1 MAETPRDEP
10 PRRPLAALGL
20 AALGVV
26 YGDIGTSP
34 IYALREAFGEA
45 NHIGPTHD
53 NVLGVLSLIFWALLI
68 VISVKYLLLV
78 TRADNDGE
86 GGIIALTALV
96 SPPGE
101 GPFHGRRWVLLL
113 AGLFGAALLWGD
125 SMITPAI
132 SVLSAVE
139 GLDVATPGL
148 GAWVIPITIA
158 ILLGLF
164 QFQHRGTARVG
175 AVFGPVTLTWF
186 LAIAV
191 LGVAGIARHPSVLAA
206 VWPGYAVGFFARNH
220 WAGFFVLGSV
230 FLVVTGGEALYADMG
245 HLGIRPIRLAWF
257 GLVLPALLCSYFGQ
271 GALLL
276 DDPSAVKHPFYLL
289 APSWALY
296 PLVGLATL
304 ATVIA
309 SQAVISGAFSLTH
322 QAMQLGYLPRLAVH
336 HTSQEQRGE
345 IYLPAVNW
353 MLLVACTALVIG
365 FGSSSRLAAAYGVA
379 VTTSM
384 AFTTV
389 LFSSVAVRRF
399 GWPRPLV
406 IAMAI
411 ALLLVDLSFWGA
423 TLVKIPDGGW
433 FPLFVA
439 ALFFVIMTTWKRGRQ
454 ILADRLSDKALSFD
468 DFFKQVDREEPTRVR
483 DTAVYLSST
492 PDRVPLALIH
502 NLQHNHVLHERVCV
516 LTVEIRPVPYVLVGQ
531 RLEVTRLREGFYR
544 LVASYGFA
552 QDPDVPTLLID
563 LELEGQ
569 RFDLEETTFFLGREQ
584 VLATERPGMALWREH
599 LFSRLGRNAL
609 RATSYF
615 RLPAD
620 RVVEIGTQVEI

>member
-1 MAETPRDEP
+1 VAETPRDEP